1 MKKLLLLSLAT
12 GLVVGLNAQTKE
24 RELVFNNQQIQLQLA
39 FEDEFNGNAM
49 NTDVWQ
55 VRTGVTRD
63 AKQEVTRQWL
73 LPGMVSVNNGNCVI
87 RTVPMKR
94 ENQEFSVWITDG
106 MKPFKGNFSYDTGEF
121 ESTQAFHWGYYEIKC
136 KLPKGKEAWPAF
148 WLYGEADGTNNEIDV
163 FEFWNE
169 SNAFGKLNEKKLSR
183 VQHATVHYHGAM
195 DGEGY
200 DLKFDGSLDFHT
212 YGVLWMPTYIVW
224 YTDGEPI
231 RVLYRYTKRRD
242 RKKGDVAEGRNEN
255 VFPRAPMHILVDMA
269 MQQTTNEATPL
280 EVPDFVI
287 DYVKYY
293 KIADNVEK

>member
-1 MKKLLLLSLAT
+1 MKKTISVALAFACSSLLFAQKQN
-12 GLVVGLNAQTKE
+12 LVLNVNDQPVNLE
-24 RELVFNNQQIQLQLA
+24 LA
-39 FEDEFNGNAM
+39 FEDEFNGTRINQQ
-49 NTDVWQ
+49 VWQ

-73 LPGMVSVNNGNCVI
+73 LPEMVSVNNGNCVI
-87 RTVPMKR
+87 RTVPNKR

-121 ESTQAFHWGYYEIKC
+121 ESVEAFHWGYYEIKC

-169 SNAFGKLNEKKLSR
+169 SNAFGNLNEKKLSR

-195 DGEGY
+195 DGEGS
-200 DLKFDGSLDFHT
+200 DLKFDGSQDFHT
-212 YGVLWMPTYIVW
+212 YSVLWMPTYIIW
-224 YTDGEPI
+224 YTDGQPI
-231 RVLYRYTKRRD
+231 RTLYRYTKRRD
-242 RKKGDVAEGRNEN
+242 RKKGDIAEGRNEN

-269 MQQTTNEATPL
+269 MQQTKNEAAPL
-280 EVPDFVI
+280 DVPDFVI
-287 DYVKYY
+287 DYVKYF
-293 KIADNVEK
+293 KVSSEPKK